1 LHDDQARGS
10 SDFWAAI
17 SIAAGAAGVI
27 ATSAFYGLSPPQA
40 ALPMPDPMMVQA
52 SDAAAAGASLLKAG
66 GTIGIVSDVVLV
78 VGALV
83 LMARRTA
90 TEDGVERLGWAGIAV
105 SALVFIMVDA
115 MAGYVLPEVAVIP
128 NSGAAF
134 AGFKRLFDV
143 LFVLGTLA
151 FGAAMMAIFWNER
164 RRGARILG
172 TIGFLTG
179 ILATVV
185 SSAYFV
191 GMNLAQPIGISVAVG
206 SVLFTLL
213 GVQLAMRAAKAT
225 ALMTPAAAAHPARPR
240 ASGAQHRADHAR

>member
-1 LHDDQARGS
+1 M
-10 SDFWAAI
+10 AAVA
-17 SIAAGAAGVI
+17 IAAGAAGVI

-52 SDAAAAGASLLKAG
+52 SDAAATGAALLKAG

-78 VGALV
+78 IGALV

-90 TEDGVERLGWAGIAV
+90 SEDGLERLGWAGIAV
-105 SALVFIMVDA
+105 SALVFVTVDA
-115 MAGYVLPEVAVIP
+115 MAGYVLPEVAVMP
-128 NSGAAF
+128 NGAAAF

-164 RRGARILG
+164 RSGARILG

-179 ILATVV
+179 LLATIV
-185 SSAYFV
+185 SCAYFIGV
-191 GMNLAQPIGISVAVG
+191 NLAQPIGISVAVG

-213 GVQLAMRAAKAT
+213 GVQLAMRAANAP
-225 ALMTPAAAAHPARPR
+225 ALIPG
-240 ASGAQHRADHAR
+240 ASSP